1 MGTRHHQKVINK
13 KGELKISQYG
23 QWDGYPSGIGS
34 ALAAFLSQIKLINGI
49 TGKETR
55 PVANGMGCLAAQLVV
70 HFKKEV
76 GSYYLVDPKV
86 EHGEEYIYE
95 VYSNKVRVTNYAKE
109 VLYLGSWDLFSEFC
123 NGSDD

>member
-1 MGTRHHQKVINK
+1 MGTRALIKVLDESNSVVTC
-13 KGELKISQYG
+13 LYS